1 MWVGA
6 VTNVVRTCSPTPL
19 FVLTVCTKAIKYV
32 RMNLK
37 GPGKRYYI
45 EKCLVAVTVN
55 VNNKSNFLKFE
66 NNLAVDSFSVL
77 TT

>member
-1 MWVGA
+1 MGFRALSLPSPQIPAWSRFTVSLEGEVECVWVGA

-45 EKCLVAVTVN
+45 ITC
-55 VNNKSNFLKFE
+55 
-66 NNLAVDSFSVL
+66 
-77 TT
+77 